1 MATLYSA
8 HTIKNTLNL
17 LSGYRDSITDKTDM
31 KKAKNRFNTDL
42 NLILTMIDE
51 LTLTLRSNV
60 NQPVSTAELRQL
72 ENSLKN
78 MLHQIKNIENE
89 DTLAIKRITSALEV
103 YKNWDF
109 HKIGIYEAE
118 RWIDYLIDDIYD
130 EDREELSIQDVNTIM
145 SSINTNRPYNI
156 FSPRCNK
163 GTTLKEISNHGDCTT
178 YGLEARHTLH
188 AHAKEKL
195 NRVIK
200 GEMTGSKI
208 SNDTFDIMHI
218 APPVSW
224 EASFG
229 ATGNLIEKKEK
240 AMLRNTIKYLRKD
253 GILIY
258 TLPVTRLTKDMA
270 FIFSKLLD
278 DVQILKASN
287 NVMNMSLPY
296 IHVIGRKSLTKEAKQ
311 EIYLY
316 LTEVPKM
323 YVLPEELDIEYNL
336 PQGGIIAPE
345 LFRGSILDESELEEI
360 VQHSGLLQSFFKQH
374 EIEERDDSM
383 RPLLPFN
390 MGQIG
395 LVLTSGCLDGVVEEY
410 EGQYHAIK
418 GMVTKVRDVNNNVE
432 DNDETSIETISNKV
446 QINLLTPDGKFI
458 ELA

>member
-8 HTIKNTLNL
+8 HTIKNTLTL
-17 LSGYRDSITDKTDM
+17 LSGYRDIITEKTEI

-51 LTLTLRSNV
+51 LTLTLRNNV
-60 NQPVSTAELRQL
+60 NQPVGTAELRQL
-72 ENSLKN
+72 ENSLKH
-78 MLHQIKNIENE
+78 MLNQINNVSDGNQI
-89 DTLAIKRITSALEV
+89 AIKQITAAIEM
-103 YKNWDF
+103 YKDWDF
-109 HKIGIYEAE
+109 QKIGIYEAE

-130 EDREELSIQDVNTIM
+130 EDREEINASDVNTIM
-145 SSINTNRPYNI
+145 SAININRPYNV
-156 FSPRCNK
+156 FSPRCNR
-163 GTTLKEISNHGDCTT
+163 GTTLKEISNHGECTT
-178 YGLEARHTLH
+178 YGLESRHNLH
-188 AHAKEKL
+188 AAAKDQL
-195 NRVIK
+195 SRVIK

-208 SNDTFDIMHI
+208 SNDVFDIMHV
-218 APPVSW
+218 APPISW
-224 EASFG
+224 ETTIGAS
-229 ATGNLIEKKEK
+229 GNVVEKKEK

-278 DVQILKASN
+278 DVQVLKSSN
-287 NVMNMSLPY
+287 SVVNMSLPY
-296 IHVIGRKSLTKEAKQ
+296 VHIIGRKSLTKEAKQ

-323 YVLPEELDIEYNL
+323 LVLPEELDITYNL
-336 PQGGIIAPE
+336 PQGGITSPD
-345 LFRGSILDESELEEI
+345 LFRGSVLDESELEEI
-360 VQHSGLLQSFFKQH
+360 VQHSGLMQSFFKQH

-418 GMVTKVRDVNNNVE
+418 GMVTKVRDVNNSRE